1 MKKHLLCLLC
11 VLSVFSLL
19 FYKNVHAGSRYCILA
34 QDGRILAGE
43 GMHEKQSVASISK
56 IMTAI
61 VALEHSSLSRRI
73 VIGKE
78 IYSVDGSS
86 VYLREKEVWSLK
98 DLLYGLLLR
107 SGNDAAASIA
117 KDIGGSEETFVAW
130 MNEKAKEIG
139 MNDTLFR
146 NPSGLDEA
154 DGGNVSTV
162 YDMAVLMNYAMKNQQ
177 FVSISSAR
185 SYTNEKGKTWINK
198 NRLLRDYEYA
208 VAGKTGYTKQAGRTL
223 VSSARKNNLSVVIV
237 TFGMSDDFA
246 FHEEQYEKAFSSFKS
261 LLLIDKGTYL
271 LNHHS
276 FEVEEPAVI
285 TISKEEHYQVS
296 EEIDKNGYRLQ
307 AETGQHSVRY
317 EYGWR

>member
-1 MKKHLLCLLC
+1 MKKRLLCLLC

-19 FYKNVHAGSRYCILA
+19 FYKEIHAGSRYCILA

-43 GMHEKQSVASISK
+43 GLHEKQSVASISK

-61 VALEHSSLSRRI
+61 VALEHCSLSRQI

-117 KDIGGSEETFVAW
+117 KDVGGSEETFVAW

-139 MNDTLFR
+139 MKDTLFR
-146 NPSGLDEA
+146 NPSGLDEE

-162 YDMAVLMNYAMKNQQ
+162 YDMALLMRYAMKNPL
-177 FVSISSAR
+177 FVSISSAK

-198 NRLLRDYEYA
+198 NKLLSNYEYA

-223 VSSARKNNLSVVIV
+223 VSSAKKNDLSVVIV
-237 TFGMSDDFA
+237 TFGMSDDFT

-261 LLLIDKGTYL
+261 LTLIEKGTYM
-271 LNHHS
+271 LNHRC

-285 TISKEEHYQVS
+285 TISKKENYLVKEGAD
-296 EEIDKNGYRLQ
+296 ENGYNLQ
-307 AETGQHSVRY
+307 AEAGQHQVRY
-317 EYGWR
+317 EYEWR